1 MEGLKDDKPVAGC
14 VPGDTDPDE
23 ESNLKRIG
31 KGHKF
36 EKGDLIRMWVT
47 EDLVQQLNSRRR
59 MEDAGEQYFHELL
72 SSPTYSRGILFKFKD
87 DSALQN
93 PARVRHLSCIW
104 RLSDTLDKFL
114 AYYGK
119 IKVLRTFYLD
129 HQVRAILVSTLES
142 LENLFPSPSHLHLSR
157 CLRITRLPTDMKD
170 LTKLKHLDLKGTP
183 LLELLDSIGD
193 LKQLGYLDLLGTEI
207 HCLPEE
213 ICSCISEVK
222 DLSLLRGTFSIL
234 RLQHVSQIEHAEM
247 ANLKDKY
254 LRELVLEWDAPCN
267 GNTQSAGNNPPNGN
281 MQTVNDLLN
290 RNAENPAVGFSTARP
305 HNGNTH
311 IAEKAMDNP
320 QNWNGKSAE
329 DDLQNLC
336 ATHASNVLDKLQPG
350 ENLENLE
357 IKNFFGEFIKLVRE
371 CFTQR
376 TCHTQA
382 DRSKDYSPRILW
394 QWCSGLYVP

>member
-1 MEGLKDDKPVAGC
+1 MHRIFRCWTFAKEDCWSLFVKHAL
-14 VPGDTDPDE
+14 GDTDPDE

-31 KGHKF
+31 KVTVKKCNGLPLAIKTLASMLHSEDLPYHKSDILPALRLSYHYLPSQLKHCFAYCSIFLKGHKF

-72 SSPTYSRGILFKFKD
+72 SRSIFQQSHLDQTRFEMHDFFKD

-213 ICSCISEVK
+213 ICSCIIYK
-222 DLSLLRGTFSIL
+222 
-234 RLQHVSQIEHAEM
+234 H
-247 ANLKDKY
+247 
-254 LRELVLEWDAPCN
+254 
-267 GNTQSAGNNPPNGN
+267 
-281 MQTVNDLLN
+281 
-290 RNAENPAVGFSTARP
+290 
-305 HNGNTH
+305 
-311 IAEKAMDNP
+311 
-320 QNWNGKSAE
+320 
-329 DDLQNLC
+329 
-336 ATHASNVLDKLQPG
+336 
-350 ENLENLE
+350 
-357 IKNFFGEFIKLVRE
+357 
-371 CFTQR
+371 
-376 TCHTQA
+376 
-382 DRSKDYSPRILW
+382 
-394 QWCSGLYVP
+394 

>member
-1 MEGLKDDKPVAGC
+1 
-14 VPGDTDPDE
+14 
-23 ESNLKRIG
+23 
-31 KGHKF
+31 
-36 EKGDLIRMWVT
+36 
-47 EDLVQQLNSRRR
+47 
-59 MEDAGEQYFHELL
+59 
-72 SSPTYSRGILFKFKD
+72 
-87 DSALQN
+87 
-93 PARVRHLSCIW
+93 
-104 RLSDTLDKFL
+104 
-114 AYYGK
+114 
-119 IKVLRTFYLD
+119 
-129 HQVRAILVSTLES
+129 
-142 LENLFPSPSHLHLSR
+142 
-157 CLRITRLPTDMKD
+157 MKD
-170 LTKLKHLDLKGTP
+170 LSKLKHLDLKGTP
-183 LLELLDSIGD
+183 LSELLDSIGD

-213 ICSCISEVK
+213 ICSLYNLQTLKLSDCRSLTCLPTNMKNLIKLEHLDMSRTHILQRPPRFGNLKRLQLLTYFVVGNNGVSGISEVK

-247 ANLKDKY
+247 ANLKDKKY

-267 GNTQSAGNNPPNGN
+267 GNTQSEGNNPPNGN

-329 DDLQNLC
+329 DDPQNLC

-357 IKNFFGEFIKLVRE
+357 IKNFLVEMDGKLGGIVFFQKRSRIPFILVLG
-371 CFTQR
+371 
-376 TCHTQA
+376 QA
-382 DRSKDYSPRILW
+382 IYHR
-394 QWCSGLYVP
+394 V

>member
-1 MEGLKDDKPVAGC
+1 MHRIFRCWTFAKEDCWSLFVKHAL
-14 VPGDTDPDE
+14 GDTDPDE

-31 KGHKF
+31 KVTVKKCNGLPLAIKTLASMLHSEDLPYHKSDILPALRLSYHYLPSQLKHCFAYCSIFLKGHKF

-72 SSPTYSRGILFKFKD
+72 SRSIFQQSHLDQTRFEMHDFFKD

-142 LENLFPSPSHLHLSR
+142 LENLFPSPSHLHVSSLSSCKITKFPDSICDLEQLCLLSLKLSR

-213 ICSCISEVK
+213 ICSCIIYK
-222 DLSLLRGTFSIL
+222 
-234 RLQHVSQIEHAEM
+234 H
-247 ANLKDKY
+247 
-254 LRELVLEWDAPCN
+254 
-267 GNTQSAGNNPPNGN
+267 
-281 MQTVNDLLN
+281 
-290 RNAENPAVGFSTARP
+290 
-305 HNGNTH
+305 
-311 IAEKAMDNP
+311 
-320 QNWNGKSAE
+320 
-329 DDLQNLC
+329 
-336 ATHASNVLDKLQPG
+336 
-350 ENLENLE
+350 
-357 IKNFFGEFIKLVRE
+357 
-371 CFTQR
+371 
-376 TCHTQA
+376 
-382 DRSKDYSPRILW
+382 
-394 QWCSGLYVP
+394 